1 MKSKISQSLLWSIQ
15 IWQYTCSWSQCIMDP
30 HFSRLVQT
38 MAPGVKKQKQF
49 VSNSGLLSSME
60 GGDGPKLSIILGS
73 RFWDTRDTPSLS
85 LHFVVD
91 FEIDFLFRWR
101 SPASCSYNFDQGFY
115 WISIIF
121 IPWLLQVSKPHLPC
135 NSTGFKLPTLL
146 LLPMNG
152 LPEIL
157 WSMPEIKTCHVLKQ
171 RCPKIGPRLPASST
185 FSYMTWWTI
194 WGDWILFSILRYGS
208 KDHSSLPFFG

>member
-1 MKSKISQSLLWSIQ
+1 MEERNADTIRDPLTIVSIYSAISSAYFFIYQ
-15 IWQYTCSWSQCIMDP
+15 
-30 HFSRLVQT
+30 LVI
-38 MAPGVKKQKQF
+38 KL
-49 VSNSGLLSSME
+49 NSFCPGLLSSME

-73 RFWDTRDTPSLS
+73 RFWDTQDTPSLS

-115 WISIIF
+115 WISIIC

-135 NSTGFKLPTLL
+135 NSTGFKLPTLR

-157 WSMPEIKTCHVLKQ
+157 WSMPEIQTCHVLKQ